1 MPSGEPPLSPASTD
15 LAGLLAERRG
25 EELALN
31 DRHLNPKFGRVLRT
45 LDFDRSWVA
54 AEGAELIDARGD
66 RYLDLLGG
74 YGVFALGRNNPH
86 VRDALAQALAAGTA
100 NLPQLGVTLPAGL
113 LAEELL
119 ARMPE
124 RIDAAV
130 LSNSGAEAIEAALK
144 LARMATGRPRV
155 LFCERGFHGLTMGAL
170 SVNGNPE
177 YRERAGPLLPGCES
191 VPFGDLDGLARELA
205 RGDVAA
211 FLVEPVQGK
220 GVHIAPPGYLPGAQ
234 ELCRRHGTL
243 LAVDEIQTGL
253 GRTGRLFAFEHW
265 GLDPDI
271 VTVAKALSG
280 GYVPIGAT
288 LTSRA
293 VFERVFDTM
302 ERAVVHSSTFAGND
316 LAAIAGLATLQ
327 ELDRAGLVER
337 SRALGERLLELTRPL
352 VERHE
357 LVREVRGLGLM
368 WALELGPPAGG
379 VGRRLW
385 NMVEA
390 RQPGLFAQLVTI
402 PLFREHR
409 ILTQVAGHHVNIVK
423 ILPPLV
429 VEEEQ
434 LVRFA
439 AALEEVLARATAH
452 LPRALA
458 RLGLGM
464 ARRSVG

>member
-1 MPSGEPPLSPASTD
+1 MPSGEPLPSPASDD
-15 LAGLLAERRG
+15 LAGLLAGRRG
-25 EELALN
+25 EEMALN

-45 LDFDRSWVA
+45 IDFDRSWVA
-54 AEGAELIDARGD
+54 AEGAELIDAKGE

-74 YGVFALGRNNPH
+74 YGVFSLGRNNPH
-86 VRDALAQALAAGTA
+86 VRDALTVALAAGTA
-100 NLPQLGVTLPAGL
+100 NLPQMGVTLPAGL

-119 ARMPE
+119 ARMPA

-177 YRERAGPLLPGCES
+177 YRERAGPLLPGCDP
-191 VPFGDLDGLARELA
+191 VPFGDLDALSRELA

-220 GVHIAPPGYLPGAQ
+220 GVHIAPSGYLQGAQ

-253 GRTGRLFAFEHW
+253 GRTGRMFAFEHW
-265 GLDPDI
+265 DLEPDI

-280 GYVPIGAT
+280 GYIPIGAT

-293 VFERVFDTM
+293 VFEKVFDTM

-316 LAAIAGLATLQ
+316 LAAVAGLAALQ

-337 SRALGERLLELTRPL
+337 AHRLGERLLELTRPL

-357 LVREVRGLGLM
+357 LVHEVRGLGLI
-368 WALELGPPAGG
+368 WALELQAPAGAAS
-379 VGRRLW
+379 RRLW
-385 NMVEA
+385 DAVEA
-390 RQPGLFAQLVTI
+390 RQPGLFAQLVTV

-429 VEEEQ
+429 VEEQDLE
-434 LVRFA
+434 RFA
-439 AALEEVLARATAH
+439 GALDEVLGRATAH

-464 ARRSVG
+464 ARRSIG

>member
-1 MPSGEPPLSPASTD
+1 MSSGEPPLSPASDD
-15 LAGLLAERRG
+15 LAGLLAARRG

-31 DRHLNPKFGRVLRT
+31 ERHLNPKFGRVLRT
-45 LDFDRSWVA
+45 LDFDRVWVA
-54 AEGAELIDARGD
+54 AEGAELIDARGE

-74 YGVFALGRNNPH
+74 YGVFALGRNNPR
-86 VRDALAQALAAGTA
+86 VRDALSQALAAGTA
-100 NLPQLGVTLPAGL
+100 NLPQMGVSLPAGL

-119 ARMPE
+119 ARMPA

-130 LSNSGAEAIEAALK
+130 LSNSGAEAIEAAIK
-144 LARMATGRPRV
+144 LARIATGRPRV
-155 LFCERGFHGLTMGAL
+155 LFCERGFHGLTLGAL

-177 YRERAGPLLPGCES
+177 YRERAGPLLPGCEA
-191 VPFGDLDGLARELA
+191 VPFGDLDALARELA
-205 RGDVAA
+205 HGDVAA

-220 GVHIAPPGYLPGAQ
+220 GVHLPPPGYLEGAQ

-243 LAVDEIQTGL
+243 LAVDEVQTGL
-253 GRTGRLFAFEHW
+253 GRTGRMWAFEHW
-265 GLDPDI
+265 GLEPDI

-293 VFERVFDTM
+293 VFARVFDTM

-316 LAAIAGLATLQ
+316 LAAVAGLATLE
-327 ELDRAGLVER
+327 ELDRGGLVER

-352 VERHE
+352 AERHE
-357 LVREVRGLGLM
+357 LVREVRGLGLI

-379 VGRRLW
+379 AARRLW
-385 NMVEA
+385 DAVQA
-390 RQPGLFAQLVTI
+390 RQPGLFAQLVTV

-423 ILPPLV
+423 ILPPLTV
-429 VEEEQ
+429 QERD

-439 AALEEVLARATAH
+439 DALEQVIARAAAH

-464 ARRSVG
+464 ARRSLG